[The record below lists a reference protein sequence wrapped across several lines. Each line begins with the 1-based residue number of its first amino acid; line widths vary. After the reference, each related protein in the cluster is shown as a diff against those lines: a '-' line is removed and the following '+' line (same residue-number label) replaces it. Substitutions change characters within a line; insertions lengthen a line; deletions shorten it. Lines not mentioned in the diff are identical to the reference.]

1 MLSFAAKVFNQNPKP
16 ASKSQKLKEEKAK
29 SKKVNFVE
37 CSECHRHDVT
47 LYKHQDEY
55 YCKEHRV

>member
-16 ASKSQKLKEEKAK
+16 SSKTQKLKEEKAK
-29 SKKVNFVE
+29 REKVNFVE

-47 LYKHQDEY
+47 LYRHQDE
-55 YCKEHRV
+55 